1 MTTEPT
7 TEQETQ
13 YDRMV
18 AAGADEDIAAYLT
31 GIDECNCVL
40 PEQSCRTCRA
50 AARYYHEEETLDELL
65 AMPSAVVI
73 TSLGD
78 RITVAATPEAHARV
92 VDCYKGLQ
100 ALIDSG
106 HYNEWSCH
114 IGGRT
119 TPMHVA
125 EPVTGK
131 ATGPTFTSMHPEPW
145 KAVRE

>member
-1 MTTEPT
+1 MNEPT

-13 YDRMV
+13 YDRMI
-18 AAGADEDIAAYLT
+18 AAGADPDIAAYLT

-40 PEQSCRTCRA
+40 PEQSCRICRGA
-50 AARYYHEEETLDELL
+50 EKVADGLSLAELL
-65 AMPSAVVI
+65 SMPSQVVV
-73 TSLGD
+73 TALGD
-78 RITVAATPEAHARV
+78 LITVAVVPGGNAKA
-92 VDCYKGLQ
+92 VDCYRGLQ
-100 ALIDSG
+100 ALVDSG
-106 HYNEWSCH
+106 RYNEWSCH